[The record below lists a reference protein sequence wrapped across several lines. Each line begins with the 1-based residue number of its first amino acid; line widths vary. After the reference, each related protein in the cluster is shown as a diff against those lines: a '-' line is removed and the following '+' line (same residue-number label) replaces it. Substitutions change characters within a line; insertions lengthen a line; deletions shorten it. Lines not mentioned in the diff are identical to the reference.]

1 MTYDAEFV
9 AVADP
14 YRRELLAHCYRM
26 LGSVHEAED
35 LVQETYLRAWRA
47 FGDFE
52 GRSSAR
58 TWLYKIA
65 TMACLTALE
74 SRKRRPLPSGLG
86 APSHDPNIPVIEAAA
101 GIGWLEPAPAV
112 WFGDSANDPAAIVGR
127 RAGVR
132 LAFIAALQFLPPRQR
147 AVLILS
153 DVLGWSAK
161 EIGELLESS
170 ATAVYSSLRRA
181 RAALERAAVDEEQ
194 LSEPGGRDERDLL
207 NSYIDAFQ
215 RADLTA
221 LVSLL
226 RLDVELE
233 MPPNLTWFS
242 GQDAVAGFLGGRI
255 FHNVRQ
261 FRMWAT
267 RANGE
272 PAVVVFTQAADGTYD
287 PHGVHVLS
295 IVGDR
300 IARIVAFLDPS
311 LVTAFGYNELPH
323 PLSPSP

>member
-1 MTYDAEFV
+1 MTYDVEFV

-35 LVQETYLRAWRA
+35 LVQETYLRAWKA
-47 FGDFE
+47 FDKFE
-52 GRSSAR
+52 GRSSVR

-65 TMACLTALE
+65 TMVCLTALE
-74 SRKRRPLPSGLG
+74 TRKRRPLPSGLG
-86 APSHDPNIPVIEAAA
+86 APSHDPNIRMETAADV
-101 GIGWLEPAPAV
+101 GWLEPAPDIV
-112 WFGDSANDPAAIVGR
+112 FGDSANDPAAIVGR

-132 LAFIAALQFLPPRQR
+132 LAFIAALQLLPPRQR

-161 EIGELLESS
+161 EVGELLESS
-170 ATAVYSSLRRA
+170 PTAVYSILRRA
-181 RAALERAAVDEEQ
+181 RAALDRAAVDEEQ
-194 LSEPGGRDERDLL
+194 LSEPGGRNEQDLL
-207 NSYIDAFQ
+207 NRYIDAFE

-221 LVSLL
+221 LVNLL

-233 MPPNLTWFS
+233 MPPNLIWFS
-242 GQDAVAGFLGGRI
+242 GRGTVAGFLGDRI
-255 FHNVRQ
+255 FTTVGQ

-267 RANGE
+267 RANGQ
-272 PAVVVFTQAADGTYD
+272 PAVAVFTQATDGTCH
-287 PHGVHVLS
+287 PHGVHVLT

-300 IARIVAFLDPS
+300 IARIVAFLDPAT
-311 LVTAFGYNELPH
+311 VATFGYDEMPRPVGPNP
-323 PLSPSP
+323 

>member
-26 LGSVHEAED
+26 LGSVQEAED

-47 FGDFE
+47 FGGFE
-52 GRSSAR
+52 GRSSVRA
-58 TWLYKIA
+58 WLYKIA
-65 TMACLTALE
+65 TMACLTALDN
-74 SRKRRPLPSGLG
+74 RKRRPLPSGLG
-86 APSHDPNIPVIEAAA
+86 APSHDHNIPLVEAAA
-101 GIGWLEPAPAV
+101 NFGWLEPAPDTL
-112 WFGDSANDPAAIVGR
+112 FGESSNDPATIVGR

-132 LAFIAALQFLPPRQR
+132 LAFIAALQLLPPRQR

-161 EIGELLESS
+161 EVAELLDSS
-170 ATAVYSSLRRA
+170 PTAVYSILRRA

-194 LSEPGGRDERDLL
+194 LSEPGGRDEQDLL
-207 NSYIDAFQ
+207 NRYIDAFE

-221 LVSLL
+221 LVGLL

-242 GQDAVAGFLGGRI
+242 GREAVAGFLGGTVLHRAG
-255 FHNVRQ
+255 Q
-261 FRMWAT
+261 FRMLAT

-272 PAVVVFTQAADGTYD
+272 PALVVFARAADGAYH

-295 IVGDR
+295 IVGHR
-300 IARIVAFLDPS
+300 IARIVAFLDS
-311 LVTAFGYNELPH
+311 ATVATFGYDELPR
-323 PLSPSP
+323 PARLNP